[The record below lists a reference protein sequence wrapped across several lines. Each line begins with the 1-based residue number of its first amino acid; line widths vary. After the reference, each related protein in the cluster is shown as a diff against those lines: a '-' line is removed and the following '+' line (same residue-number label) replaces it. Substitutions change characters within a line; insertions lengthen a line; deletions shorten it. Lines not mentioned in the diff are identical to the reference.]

1 MTRIHELA
9 GLGQAV
15 WVDYIR
21 RAFLES
27 GELRDLVA
35 QGVRGVTS
43 NPAIFEKAIAGSAD
57 YDVDLERLVRR
68 GLTVEEIYEDL
79 ALEDIRRAAHDL
91 RRVHDETG
99 GTDGYV
105 SIEVSPAL
113 AHDTAGTVAEAR
125 RLFGTLAQPN
135 VMIKVPATAAGIT
148 AVEALVAEGINVNV
162 TLIFSV
168 ACYEAVAE
176 AYLRGL
182 ERRVRSGGKAEGVA
196 SVASFFVSRLDTA
209 ADPELERR
217 GRSELCGCLA
227 NDNAKVAYARFREI
241 FRGPRWTRLAETGA
255 RVQRLLWASTGT
267 KNPAFSDTLYV
278 DNLIGPDTVNT
289 LPPATLQAFLDHGR
303 VARTI
308 DESVEVSRARLAA
321 AGALGMDL
329 EALTRRLQD
338 EGLASFAKAF
348 ETLLAS
354 IREKRERLAAHRPPV
369 TLRLGSH
376 RAAVDGALRDLK
388 GERVLARIWAKD
400 HTVWRPDPRE
410 IADRLG
416 WLSVVPEMQALGA
429 EFRAFAEKLAAE
441 GFTHA
446 LLLGMGGSSLAPEVF
461 RKTFGVAP
469 GGLDLAVLDS
479 TDPSSV
485 LGWADCLDPRRT
497 LFIVSTK
504 SGGTVETNSFLKF
517 FYGRALEALG
527 RAEAGRH
534 FVAITDPGSG
544 LASTARDLGFRR
556 TFLNDPDIGGRYSA
570 LSSFGLVPAA
580 LVGVDLDLLLGRAL
594 EAVENAEA
602 CNCALDGDN
611 HAARVGAALGEL
623 ALRGRDKA
631 TFVLSDGVAGFG
643 DWVEQLIAESTGK
656 DGTGIL
662 PVVGE
667 PLGPP
672 EAYGDDRVFV
682 HLALAGD
689 GSRDEALRALE
700 RAGHPV
706 VRVELRDA
714 ADLGAQFFLWEM
726 ATAVA
731 GWRMGIHPFDQPD
744 VEAAKVAA
752 REALAAYR
760 AAGRLPEEAPTMAA
774 EGVELH
780 GDVDGRGPS
789 EALAGFLGRAAAGGY
804 VAVQAYLPPSPETDR
819 TLTTLRVALR
829 ARTGLAT
836 TVGYGPR
843 FLHSTGQL
851 HKGDA
856 GRGVFLQLTA
866 DPPRDAGIPDEPGST
881 RASVTFG
888 TLEAAQAAGDRSAL
902 AGRGREVLRVH
913 LGRDVPAG
921 LDKLRAWVG

>member
-1 MTRIHELA
+1 MTRLHELA

-57 YDVDLERLVRR
+57 YDAPLERLVRR
-68 GLTVEEIYEDL
+68 GLHVEEIYEDL

-105 SIEVSPAL
+105 SIEVSPSL
-113 AHDTAGTVAEAR
+113 AHDTSGTVAEAR

-135 VMIKVPATAAGIT
+135 VMIKVPATAAGIPAIET
-148 AVEALVAEGINVNV
+148 LIAEGINVNV

-168 ACYEAVAE
+168 ACYEAVAD

-182 ERRVRSGGKAEGVA
+182 ERRIRSGGRAANVA

-209 ADPELERR
+209 ADPELQRR
-217 GRSELCGCLA
+217 GRPDLCGYLA

-241 FRGPRWTRLAETGA
+241 FHGPRWERLAEAGA

-303 VARTI
+303 VSRTI
-308 DESVEVSRARLAA
+308 DEEVEASRARLAA
-321 AGALGMDL
+321 ARALGLDL
-329 EALTRRLQD
+329 DALTRRLQD

-354 IREKRERLAAHRPPV
+354 IREKRERLAAHRSPAV
-369 TLRLGSH
+369 LRLGSE
-376 RAAVDGALRDLK
+376 RASVDRALRDLK
-388 GERVLARIWAKD
+388 ADRVLARIWGKD
-400 HTVWRPDPRE
+400 HTVWRSDPRE
-410 IADRLG
+410 ISNRLG
-416 WLSVVPEMQALGA
+416 WLSVVPEMKALLP
-429 EFRAFAEKLAAE
+429 EFRGFAESLAGE

-469 GGLDLAVLDS
+469 GGLDLGVLDS
-479 TDPSSV
+479 TDPSAV
-485 LGWADCLDPRRT
+485 LAWADGLDLRRT

-504 SGGTVETNSFLKF
+504 SGGTVETNSFLNF
-517 FYGRALEALG
+517 FYGRAVEALG
-527 RAEAGRH
+527 RDEAGRR
-534 FVAITDPGSG
+534 FAAITDPGSG
-544 LASTARDLGFRR
+544 LAATARQLGFRR
-556 TFLNDPDIGGRYSA
+556 TFLNNPDIGGRYSA
-570 LSSFGLVPAA
+570 LSCFGLVPAA

-602 CNCALDGDN
+602 CNCVVDGDN

-623 ALRGRDKA
+623 ARRGRDKA
-631 TFVLSDGVAGFG
+631 TFVLSDALTSFG

-682 HLALAGD
+682 QVALAGD

-700 RAGHPV
+700 RAGHPAL
-706 VRVELRDA
+706 RIELRDP
-714 ADLGAQFFLWEM
+714 ADLGGQFFLWEM

-731 GWRMGIHPFDQPD
+731 GWRMGVHPFDQPD

-752 REALAAYR
+752 RESLASYR
-760 AAGRLPEEAPTMAA
+760 AQGRLPEEAPAMAS
-774 EGVELH
+774 EGVKLY
-780 GDVDGRGPS
+780 GDVAGHDPS
-789 EALAGFLGRAAAGGY
+789 EALAAFLGRAGAGGY
-804 VAVQAYLPPSPETDR
+804 LATQAYLPPSPETDR
-819 TLTTLRVALR
+819 TLTALRVALR
-829 ARTGLAT
+829 ARTKLAT

-856 GRGVFLQLTA
+856 GRGLFLQLTA
-866 DPPRDAGIPDEPGST
+866 DPPRDVGIPDEPGGAQ
-881 RASVTFG
+881 ASVTFG
-888 TLEAAQAAGDRSAL
+888 TLEAAQAAGDRRAL
-902 AGRGREVLRVH
+902 IGRGRTVLRAH
-913 LGRDVPAG
+913 LGRDVQGG
-921 LDKLRAWVG
+921 LAKLCAWVA